1 MRIYITKIARYYKY
15 VVTSKLI
22 TQGAPTVIR
31 KESFT
36 MIETATLQNAFPPD
50 TESAEDVLTAPAS
63 FGSGF
68 PTGFSFEEEPR
79 KGKKKKGKKGKKGKK
94 ARKKAAKRARKHAM
108 ELRIAQANYKCGYLA
123 AENDMLRK
131 MIALSV
137 GVKRGTF
144 NDRLAENGLKLLPR
158 GDR

>member
-1 MRIYITKIARYYKY
+1 MIQDFNY
-15 VVTSKLI
+15 
-22 TQGAPTVIR
+22 PTA
-31 KESFT
+31 ST
-36 MIETATLQNAFPPD
+36 PD
-50 TESAEDVLTAPAS
+50 TESTAEFISSPAS
-63 FGSGF
+63 FGPSF
-68 PTGFSFEEEPR
+68 PSDFPFEDEPR
-79 KGKKKKGKKGKKGKK
+79 KGKKKKGKKSKK
-94 ARKKAAKRARKHAM
+94 ARKKAAKRARKRAM
-108 ELRIAQANYKCGYLA
+108 GRQIAQANYRCGYLA